1 MCGLSKVRIK
11 VSYPPYRPTWP
22 RGVQEVRAPRFHDIL
37 HTKMVRSSPLRTGRL
52 NPQEYPGTHI
62 LEAESTPGH
71 MDLSDASEKV
81 PSDTTGDRSRDL
93 PTSSAALPQICTD
106 VKDDLLYGY
115 YIDCCFLFG
124 VYDILW
130 DNLLLR
136 CLVVIVL
143 TCFDCVLISRL
154 KVGSIQTQLIFLK

>member
-1 MCGLSKVRIK
+1 
-11 VSYPPYRPTWP
+11 
-22 RGVQEVRAPRFHDIL
+22 
-37 HTKMVRSSPLRTGRL
+37 
-52 NPQEYPGTHI
+52 
-62 LEAESTPGH
+62 

-81 PSDTTGDRSRDL
+81 PSDTTGDRSWDL

-124 VYDILW
+124 VYDVLW

-143 TCFDCVLISRL
+143 TCFDFKIKGGFDSNSANILKIKLNRNMSAKISAKEEGETNSRNNVHIELTYVSARAVLNI
-154 KVGSIQTQLIFLK
+154 I